1 MSSIIDFLERMGSDA
16 QWRDASQEELDVA
29 LTEAEIEA
37 PLRAAIL
44 NKDTSGLQALMR
56 LMPLFSIQDV
66 PDEDE
71 NEDDDDDD
79 ETDEPKGMQRNAG
92 EHVVV
97 TCR

>member
-16 QWRDASQEELDVA
+16 QWRDASPEELDVA
-29 LTEAEIEA
+29 LAQAEIEA

-44 NKDTSGLQALMR
+44 NKDTSGLQALLR

-71 NEDDDDDD
+71 DDDGDD
-79 ETDEPKGMQRNAG
+79 ETEEPKGMQRNAS

-97 TCR
+97 TSR